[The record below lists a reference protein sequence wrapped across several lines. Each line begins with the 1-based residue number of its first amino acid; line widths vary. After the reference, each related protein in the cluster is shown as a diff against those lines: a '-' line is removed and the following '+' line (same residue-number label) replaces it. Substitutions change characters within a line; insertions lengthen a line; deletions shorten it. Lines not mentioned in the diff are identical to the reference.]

1 MPALCAKNIQLSG
14 SLLDGRRDKGE
25 VNIFNTRGGEFV
37 RALYAQ
43 NNITTIATAY
53 LAMGNLVV
61 VEGIT

>member
-25 VNIFNTRGGEFV
+25 VNIFNTRRGEFV

-43 NNITTIATAY
+43 NNITTITTAY
-53 LAMGNLVV
+53 LATGNLVV